1 MKKRMG
7 TVLGM
12 FVVALLAAASVASGA
27 EKVKIGFT
35 LKTVNNPFVI
45 SVKNGAAQ
53 AAADL
58 GADIII
64 TDSQM
69 NSQKQMQDIES
80 FIQQKVDVI
89 LIDAMDSQAI
99 LPTID
104 DAVDAGM
111 KIVTEDV
118 RIPDAG
124 DKVLSHIG
132 IDNHAAG
139 AQLARWLEAR
149 LKAAGKR
156 NVIIIAGIPGNEA
169 TDSRAN
175 GYREVLMN
183 NPAIDILDTRL
194 AGDKREEGLAVMDD
208 MLQRFSKIDAI
219 ICSNDEL
226 ALGAISAINEAG
238 RTAEIMV
245 CGFDGN
251 KYALEAIKNGSMAA
265 TIDHA
270 PYSMGY
276 LAIETCVKVVRGQP
290 VPKMTV
296 MDVEIV
302 DAGNVDA
309 IIAKHAKEE

>member
-1 MKKRMG
+1 MKKRAI
-7 TVLGM
+7 LA
-12 FVVALLAAASVASGA
+12 VALVACGLLAATPVFGG
-27 EKVKIGFT
+27 EKKVRIGFS

-45 SVKNGAAQ
+45 SVKNGAAK

-80 FIQQKVDVI
+80 FVQQRVDVV

-104 DAVDAGM
+104 DAVEAGM

-139 AQLARWLEAR
+139 AQLARWLAAK

-175 GYREVLMN
+175 GYREVLLN
-183 NPAIDILDTRL
+183 NPDIDVLDTRL
-194 AGDKREEGLAVMDD
+194 AGDKREEGLTVMDD
-208 MLQRFSKIDAI
+208 MLQRFAQIDGV

-226 ALGAISAINEAG
+226 ALGAISAISESG
-238 RTAEIMV
+238 RADDILV

-251 KYALEAIKNGSMAA
+251 KYALEAIKSGDMAA

-276 LAIETCVKVVRGQP
+276 LAIETCVKAAQGQP
-290 VPKMTV
+290 VDKLTV
-296 MDVEIV
+296 MEVEVV
-302 DAGNVDA
+302 DSTNVDA
-309 IIAKHAKEE
+309 TIAKHADEE

>member
-1 MKKRMG
+1 MKKCMHLFLA
-7 TVLGM
+7 VFAM
-12 FVVALLAAASVASGA
+12 AALAATAAGG
-27 EKVKIGFT
+27 EKKVKIGFS

-45 SVKNGAAQ
+45 SVKNGAAK
-53 AAADL
+53 AAADQ
-58 GADIII
+58 GAEIII

-69 NSQKQMQDIES
+69 NSQKQMQDVES

-89 LIDAMDSQAI
+89 LIDAMDSKAI

-104 DAVDAGM
+104 DAVEAGM

-124 DKVLSHIG
+124 DKVISHIG
-132 IDNHAAG
+132 IDNHGAG
-139 AQLARWLEAR
+139 VILAKWLAGK
-149 LKAAGKR
+149 LKADNKR
-156 NVIIIAGIPGNEA
+156 KVIILAGIPGNEA

-175 GYREVLMN
+175 GYREVLVN
-183 NPAIDILDTRL
+183 NPDIDILDIKL

-208 MLQRFSKIDAI
+208 MLQRFSAIDAV

-226 ALGAISAINEAG
+226 ALGAIAAITEAK
-238 RTAEIMV
+238 RDKEMLV

-251 KYALEAIKNGSMAA
+251 KYALEAIKKGSMAA

-276 LAIETCVKVVRGQP
+276 LAIETCVKVAKGEKVD
-290 VPKMTV
+290 KMTV
-296 MDVEIV
+296 LEVEIV
-302 DAGNVDA
+302 DATNVDK
-309 IIAKHAKEE
+309 IIDKHASE

>member
-1 MKKRMG
+1 MKKF
-7 TVLGM
+7 TSVL
-12 FVVALLAAASVASGA
+12 FVMAMVAAVSIASAYAG
-27 EKVKIGFT
+27 EKKVKVGFT

-53 AAADL
+53 AAEDL
-58 GADIII
+58 GVDIII

-80 FIQQKVDVI
+80 FIQQRVDVI

-124 DKVLSHIG
+124 EKVLSHIG

-139 AQLARWLEAR
+139 AQLAKWLAAK

-156 NVIIIAGIPGNEA
+156 NVIILAGIPGNEA

-175 GYREVLMN
+175 GYREVLLN
-183 NPAIDILDTRL
+183 NPDITVLDTRL
-194 AGDKREEGLAVMDD
+194 AGDKREEGLMVMDD
-208 MLQRFSKIDAI
+208 MLQRFASIDGV

-238 RTAEIMV
+238 RDKDILV

-251 KYALEAIKNGSMAA
+251 KYALEAIKSGAMAA

-276 LAIETCVKVVRGQP
+276 LAIKTCVKVARNQSVDRL
-290 VPKMTV
+290 TV

-302 DAGNVDA
+302 EAANVDQ
-309 IIAKHAKEE
+309 IIAKHADEE

>member
-1 MKKRMG
+1 MKKFALL
-7 TVLGM
+7 VIAM
-12 FVVALLAAASVASGA
+12 FVLTALVGASAG
-27 EKVKIGFT
+27 EKKVRIGFT

-45 SVKNGAAQ
+45 SVKNGAAK
-53 AAADL
+53 AAAEL
-58 GADIII
+58 GADIAI

-80 FIQQKVDVI
+80 FIQQKMDVI

-104 DAVDAGM
+104 DAVEAGM

-132 IDNHAAG
+132 IDNRAAG
-139 AQLARWLEAR
+139 VQLAKWLAAK
-149 LKAAGKR
+149 LKAAGKK

-169 TDSRAN
+169 TDSRAD
-175 GYREVLMN
+175 GYREVLLN
-183 NPAIDILDTRL
+183 NPDINVLDSKL

-208 MLQRFSKIDAI
+208 MLQRFSKIDGV

-226 ALGAISAINEAG
+226 ALGAISAIAEAG
-238 RTAEIMV
+238 RTAEMLV

-251 KYALEAIKNGSMAA
+251 KYALEAIKNGGMAA

-276 LAIETCVKVVRGQP
+276 LAIETCVKVVKGEK
-290 VPKMTV
+290 VEKLTV
-296 MDVEIV
+296 MGVEVV
-302 DAGNVDA
+302 DATNVDK
-309 IIAKHAKEE
+309 IIAKHADEE